1 MNFRLL
7 SNTLI
12 APAGRRL
19 SGADIFAPPAE
30 VCGTNFPLPLP
41 CLWGS
46 VSQAC
51 FWAFLFSSLN
61 KRFSIS
67 CKMPIFHH
75 PFAHR
80 AYDFHGAFLCAK
92 AQGLHQRTA
101 PRLYRG
107 GGVKFIKVSVEPYY
121 QEERSPFCFNL
132 PVTC

>member
-46 VSQAC
+46 VSRAVL
-51 FWAFLFSSLN
+51 WAFLFSSLN
-61 KRFSIS
+61 KQFSIS
-67 CKMPIFHH
+67 CKMPVFFIHSHTVLMTSTVLSCVQKSKVCTREPLPDCIGAGGLSLSKFPSNPIIKRNAH
-75 PFAHR
+75 PLF
-80 AYDFHGAFLCAK
+80 
-92 AQGLHQRTA
+92 
-101 PRLYRG
+101 
-107 GGVKFIKVSVEPYY
+107 
-121 QEERSPFCFNL
+121 
-132 PVTC
+132 